1 MLNKLYFTSE
11 VKSNFEEELS
21 AYSGNPKLQFLQI
34 GAYVGHA
41 SEWLLTN
48 ILTNNTSFLVDVDI
62 WDPSVSVWPGPDPE
76 KEYDIRLS
84 NFQNIIKT
92 KLSSADFFDNN
103 KYEFDFIYID
113 GGVWGAQTYFDGVR
127 GFNCLRTN
135 GVMAFDDYLLNG
147 TPGPRQVSINRFIK
161 EYNEIITVKKL
172 RDQVWIVKN
181 SPINF

>member
-147 TPGPRQVSINRFIK
+147 TPGPRQASINRFIK
-161 EYNEIITVKKL
+161 EYKEVITVKKL